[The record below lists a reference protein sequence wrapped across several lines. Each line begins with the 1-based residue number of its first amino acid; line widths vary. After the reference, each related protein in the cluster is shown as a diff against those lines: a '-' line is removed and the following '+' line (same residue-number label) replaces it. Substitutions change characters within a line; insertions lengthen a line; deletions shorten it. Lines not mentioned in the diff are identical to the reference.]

1 VTVGTIVNLNRV
13 KKRAARERAENES
26 NANRIKFG
34 RTKAERASD
43 EKRESQLDKTL
54 EQHRIDREVQP

>member
-1 VTVGTIVNLNRV
+1 MGTVVNLNRV
-13 KKRAARERAENES
+13 KKRAARDRAENES

-43 EKRESQLDKTL
+43 EKRARQLDTTL
-54 EQHRIDREVQP
+54 DQHHIEREVQS